1 MPLII
6 QYFFF
11 FLKLDLPLSIT
22 MYRWL
27 LGHENYLTLGDLS
40 YIVPEIYKTLSQLH
54 QLVLEKRLIL
64 IDNSLNDEQKTEK
77 VFYTTDQ

>member
-1 MPLII
+1 
-6 QYFFF
+6 
-11 FLKLDLPLSIT
+11 

-77 VFYTTDQ
+77 VYYITDQ

>member
-1 MPLII
+1 
-6 QYFFF
+6 
-11 FLKLDLPLSIT
+11 

-54 QLVLEKRLIL
+54 QLVLEKRLIV
-64 IDNSLNDEQKTEK
+64 IDNSLNDDQKTEK
-77 VFYTTDQ
+77 VFLQKKIYIYIDGN

>member
-1 MPLII
+1 
-6 QYFFF
+6 
-11 FLKLDLPLSIT
+11 

-77 VFYTTDQ
+77 LFYITNQ

>member
-1 MPLII
+1 
-6 QYFFF
+6 
-11 FLKLDLPLSIT
+11 

-77 VFYTTDQ
+77 VFYITNQ

>member
-1 MPLII
+1 
-6 QYFFF
+6 
-11 FLKLDLPLSIT
+11 

-27 LGHENYLTLGDLS
+27 LGHENYLSLNDLS

-64 IDNSLNDEQKTEK
+64 FDNSLNDEQKSEK
-77 VFYTTDQ
+77 VFLIH

>member
-1 MPLII
+1 
-6 QYFFF
+6 
-11 FLKLDLPLSIT
+11 

-64 IDNSLNDEQKTEK
+64 IDNTLNDEQKTEK
-77 VFYTTDQ
+77 VFFTILSNNLIIKKIFLF

>member
-1 MPLII
+1 
-6 QYFFF
+6 
-11 FLKLDLPLSIT
+11 

-27 LGHENYLTLGDLS
+27 LGHENYLSLSDLS

-64 IDNSLNDEQKTEK
+64 IDNTLNDEQKSEK
-77 VFYTTDQ
+77 VFLILI

>member
-1 MPLII
+1 
-6 QYFFF
+6 
-11 FLKLDLPLSIT
+11 

-27 LGHENYLTLGDLS
+27 LGHENYLSLSDLS

-77 VFYTTDQ
+77 VFSLPI

>member
-1 MPLII
+1 
-6 QYFFF
+6 
-11 FLKLDLPLSIT
+11 

-40 YIVPEIYKTLSQLH
+40 YIVPEIYKTLSKLH

-64 IDNSLNDEQKTEK
+64 IDNSLVGDEKTDK
-77 VFYTTDQ
+77 VFLHYIAIN

>member
-1 MPLII
+1 
-6 QYFFF
+6 
-11 FLKLDLPLSIT
+11 

-64 IDNSLNDEQKTEK
+64 IDNSLNDEQKAEK
-77 VFYTTDQ
+77 VFYTTYQ

>member
-1 MPLII
+1 M
-6 QYFFF
+6 
-11 FLKLDLPLSIT
+11 LKLDLPLSIT

-77 VFYTTDQ
+77 VFFTTNQ

>member
-1 MPLII
+1 
-6 QYFFF
+6 
-11 FLKLDLPLSIT
+11 

-64 IDNSLNDEQKTEK
+64 IDSSLNDEQKTEK

>member
-1 MPLII
+1 M
-6 QYFFF
+6 
-11 FLKLDLPLSIT
+11 PLSIT

-77 VFYTTDQ
+77 VFYATHQ

>member
-1 MPLII
+1 M
-6 QYFFF
+6 
-11 FLKLDLPLSIT
+11 PLSIT

-64 IDNSLNDEQKTEK
+64 IDNSLNDEQKAEK
-77 VFYTTDQ
+77 VFYTTYQ